1 VGPVHDASLGIV
13 IIRRLSTQFTPK
25 KLRHLTRRAVQ
36 RTCDVDHVRYGRLDA
51 VAAALDLADDARH
64 LVAVFRVVD
73 GLGARYIYYLSHGSD
88 LYRDYCCWACRT
100 LYGLAL
106 ALRFSRS
113 GMHTKWCRMDR
124 LMCVM
129 APACVLRVLAVVCAS
144 MPSSDMAEVGGR
156 GTVAPLKEAVG
167 TLGKPSGT
175 LYCGVFWTLG
185 FENKLSIKS
194 GLLDSAPRAK
204 RAAAASLQPAK
215 A

>member
-1 VGPVHDASLGIV
+1 MQ
-13 IIRRLSTQFTPK
+13 RRG
-25 KLRHLTRRAVQ
+25 
-36 RTCDVDHVRYGRLDA
+36 DVDHIRYSRLDA

-124 LMCVM
+124 LRLRM
-129 APACVLRVLAVVCAS
+129 APALIAAAVWQSGLLRR
-144 MPSSDMAEVGGR
+144 R
-156 GTVAPLKEAVG
+156 GDENAQGQIERTHRRRP
-167 TLGKPSGT
+167 KPSGDV
-175 LYCGVFWTLG
+175 YRRQAAFWTLA
-185 FENKLSIKS
+185 FKHRLSIKS
-194 GLLDSAPRAK
+194 GFKPHRGRAI
-204 RAAAASLQPAK
+204 AAAAAFLQLLIHRRPP
-215 A
+215 